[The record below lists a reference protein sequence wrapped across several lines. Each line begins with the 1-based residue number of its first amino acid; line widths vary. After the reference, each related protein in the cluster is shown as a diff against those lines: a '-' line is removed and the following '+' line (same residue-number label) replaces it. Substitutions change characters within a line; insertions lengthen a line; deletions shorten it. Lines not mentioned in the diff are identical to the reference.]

1 MPKSIAKVTEQFAQ
15 LERHYQ
21 PTHDHMRKV
30 ERMVEQR
37 YDGLIDV
44 PYEVRIFRSSTSA
57 NIVSGFRNQIR
68 THEPTVNFTPFG
80 LGKPALRHG
89 TLMQRWGYAMLK
101 RERENS
107 DMDPNLQLAL
117 DLISRGA
124 ACKKIIVDVDQMMLK
139 APNSNRGLAM
149 REWEAKGM
157 KNWPFVSRAV
167 DPLAIFIAPGQDKPP
182 QMLIEKQIR
191 YAGEISRRYPSWIDP
206 HQGKK
211 TWNPARPVVWL
222 EYWTPDEYT
231 VEADGELVFEKDNP
245 TMMKGVEGIVPYIFD
260 WAGLGRHHV
269 DGDPRHMGVTLLSEI
284 LGELEEEVRLKTA
297 ISVQTQMHVF
307 PPILTVEDP
316 KKVAKQFGVGP
327 GKVIRH
333 LPNHP
338 PEYMQYPP
346 PNENM
351 YRFLDAIQQNIL
363 RVAGSALRGGRDAGV
378 QFGVLQAQL
387 IGQEL
392 TTIAP
397 IRATL
402 DRMGTQTLNMM
413 ARLMKSYD
421 ISMAIEGSAEPAVE
435 TGRVTGKDFSHF
447 NFDVTFEAVDP
458 AENDRMLLVG
468 EALRRAG
475 DISRH
480 TFHKKYAKHVV
491 EDPDFE
497 AVLIYAE
504 RVLEQAIEQGVLLGV
519 VLDDDV
525 LNQLANEAV
534 DTAASAAGFAAE
546 QQNTDVSGEARSR
559 AQELEAISGRPGSST
574 IPRETAEQGME
585 NSRG

>member
-1 MPKSIAKVTEQFAQ
+1 MAASIRKVTEQLSQ

-21 PTHDHMRKV
+21 PLHDHMRHI

-80 LGKPALRHG
+80 LSKPALKHG
-89 TLMQRWGYAMLK
+89 TLMQRWGYSMLK
-101 RERENS
+101 RERDNG

-139 APNSNRGLAM
+139 APKNNKGLMA

-157 KNWPFVSRAV
+157 RSWPFISRAI
-167 DPLAIFIAPGQDKPP
+167 DPLAVFVTPGQDKPY
-182 QMLIEKQIR
+182 QMVIEKQIR
-191 YAGEISRRYPSWIDP
+191 YAGEIQRKYPSWKDP

-211 TWNPARPVVWL
+211 TWNPARPVVWV
-222 EYWTPDEYT
+222 EYWTPDEYI
-231 VEADGELVFEKDNP
+231 VEADGEMVFEKDNP
-245 TMMKGVEGIVPYIFD
+245 TIMKGVEGIVPYLFE

-269 DGDPRHMGVTLLSEI
+269 DGNPRHMGVTLLSEI

-316 KKVAKQFGVGP
+316 VKVAKQFGVGP

-413 ARLMKSYD
+413 AQLMKVYD
-421 ISMAIEGSAEPAVE
+421 ISIAIEGNAEAEEE
-435 TGRVTGKDFSHF
+435 TGRVTGKDFTHF

-480 TFHKKYAKHVV
+480 TFHKKYAKHIV
-491 EDPDFE
+491 EDPEFE

-525 LNQLANEAV
+525 LNQLADEAV
-534 DTAASAAGFAAE
+534 DTAASASGFVAE

-574 IPRETAEQGME
+574 IPREVAEAGFD
-585 NSRG
+585 NT